1 MFGWTW
7 NSSVETADPAGFVTV
22 IGPVV
27 AVGGTT
33 AVSSWFETTWNEA
46 ATPLKLTDLVAVNRV
61 PWIVTVIPVG
71 PSLGEND
78 VIVGGSPAATRSGSD
93 AIIPSP
99 STAATN
105 RRRTDDKRA
114 LPAEELSRARR
125 RENRFTP
132 LADRD
137 RHGRSEPRLGA
148 VAHVADAAPER
159 VGARSRVGDELVL

>member
-1 MFGWTW
+1 MLGWTW
-7 NSSVETADPAGFVTV
+7 KSSAETAEPAGFVTV

-33 AVSSWFETTWNEA
+33 AVSSRFETTWKDA
-46 ATPLKLTDLVAVNRV
+46 ASTPLKLTDLTAVNRV
-61 PWIVTVIPVG
+61 PWIVTVRPVG
-71 PSLGEND
+71 PSPGEND

-105 RRRTDDKRA
+105 RRLTDGRTRW
-114 LPAEELSRARR
+114 AEGPSRAGLRGSCC
-125 RENRFTP
+125 TP

-137 RHGRSEPRLGA
+137 RDGRS
-148 VAHVADAAPER
+148 
-159 VGARSRVGDELVL
+159 